1 GKRAPGK
8 VSAVFLWHW
17 GNAPYA
23 YYSNHLM
30 TQVMERLG
38 ATNVQ
43 GEPPKGMESADSS
56 VITMET
62 LLRLNP
68 DVIISFKGDAGPF
81 TKHPA
86 WNRLKAV
93 QSGRAWRVSDQ
104 YIMSHGPIARRQVL

>member
-1 GKRAPGK
+1 
-8 VSAVFLWHW
+8 
-17 GNAPYA
+17 
-23 YYSNHLM
+23 
-30 TQVMERLG
+30 MERLG

-104 YIMSHGPIARRQVL
+104 YIMSHGPIARRQVQHEMAHLLHPGVFPEPTGIPAAARAKPMDFER